1 MYFRDPARVISL
13 FQDTIPLTF
22 DPSGVKYAGRNTKG
36 LNVYRTR
43 LESIQLTPKGEGV
56 ELYRSGYRNQ
66 VGLIL
71 VVHYH
76 GTKLPGPT
84 CCRGHWPGHHKN
96 RPRHGLESS
105 RRDWFLH
112 RRLIPIS
119 DHCFRKFKERYP
131 ICTLRNLQCGVS
143 CEETAQMY
151 SKESVEN
158 HKGTC
163 IKDTLKTLSPC
174 SYPAVTNCLWGNVPQ
189 YWGSLICNY

>member
-1 MYFRDPARVISL
+1 MYFRDPAWVISL

-22 DPSGVKYAGRNTKG
+22 DSSGVKYAGRNTKG
-36 LNVYRTR
+36 LHVYRTR

-119 DHCFRKFKERYP
+119 AVASENSKRDTRSVRCLVFRLSAHYSRTEKEGEK
-131 ICTLRNLQCGVS
+131 I
-143 CEETAQMY
+143 
-151 SKESVEN
+151 
-158 HKGTC
+158 
-163 IKDTLKTLSPC
+163 
-174 SYPAVTNCLWGNVPQ
+174 
-189 YWGSLICNY
+189 